1 MEGFALPAPTKES
14 RGLAVFRGG
23 NTLLQW
29 NRKSIVLVAVLVLA
43 AALTG
48 QFTWDSVEQFTWL

>member
-1 MEGFALPAPTKES
+1 
-14 RGLAVFRGG
+14 
-23 NTLLQW
+23 LLQW
-29 NRKSIVLVAVLVLA
+29 NRKSIVLIAVLVLA